1 MRQLLPILLLFC
13 TATVQ
18 AHEELE
24 YKTHFLFTWSGNCV
38 QAILPDFQ
46 RQGMPYFFSLSMASQ
61 GCGCVIDQFRIK
73 HTQDEVL
80 GFSEEERLEKSM
92 YYTKICAGEVKEM

>member
-1 MRQLLPILLLFC
+1 MRLLFLSLIFL
-13 TATVQ
+13 ATTIQ

-38 QAILPDFQ
+38 QKILPDFQ
-46 RQGMPYFFSLSMASQ
+46 RQGMPYLFALSMASQ
-61 GCGCVIDQFRIK
+61 GCGCVIDEFRKK

-92 YYTKICAGEVKEM
+92 YYTQICAGQIKEL